1 MTKISK
7 RTLYRRRIAFSH
19 RVRAVG
25 PWTWALMILDL
36 WWGKTVWWLE
46 AACGRGYSSHGRQ
59 EAEEAREQLS
69 PSKENRQETHLARA
83 YILKFPE
90 PPKITVASWGK
101 TIIQRA
107 HRGILQVQILTVYT
121 YTFLKTRVF
130 SRKTNHFL
138 KMTVKPLG
146 LTELRLSHH
155 SFGQHRP
162 AEPMR
167 HLQTQTCF
175 MDFLCHVSR
184 WWIKYIYVDMYRI
197 FSTIFHWLELKSR
210 GYSCLLG
217 SW

>member
-19 RVRAVG
+19 SVRAVG
-25 PWTWALMILDL
+25 PWSWALMILDL

-69 PSKENRQETHLARA
+69 PSKENHRETHLARA

-101 TIIQRA
+101 AIIQHA
-107 HRGILQVQILTVYT
+107 HRRILQVQILTVYT

-162 AEPMR
+162 AEPSEAFTDPDLLYGLSLPCIQMVNKVHICR
-167 HLQTQTCF
+167 
-175 MDFLCHVSR
+175 
-184 WWIKYIYVDMYRI
+184 YVQG
-197 FSTIFHWLELKSR
+197 IFHNIPLAWT
-210 GYSCLLG
+210 
-217 SW
+217 